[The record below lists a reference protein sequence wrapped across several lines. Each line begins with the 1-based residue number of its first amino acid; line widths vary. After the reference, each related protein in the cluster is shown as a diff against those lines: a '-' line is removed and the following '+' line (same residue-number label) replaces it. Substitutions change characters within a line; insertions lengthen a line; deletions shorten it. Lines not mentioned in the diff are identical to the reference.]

1 MIISI
6 EIPKLMFNIMF
17 RLLIDI
23 NKYREIKAHT
33 HTDIKIPDRV
43 GGVKIYPDLIKQR
56 RLINKAQEYRK
67 KKRCGCVG

>member
-1 MIISI
+1 
-6 EIPKLMFNIMF
+6 MF

-67 KKRCGCVG
+67 KRVWIRGVNNLKMAQN

>member
-1 MIISI
+1 
-6 EIPKLMFNIMF
+6 MF

-23 NKYREIKAHT
+23 NKYKKIKIHT

-43 GGVKIYPDLIKQR
+43 CGVKIDPDLIKQR

-67 KKRCGCVG
+67 KRVWISGVNNLKMVQN

>member
-1 MIISI
+1 
-6 EIPKLMFNIMF
+6 MF

-23 NKYREIKAHT
+23 NKYREIKTHT

-43 GGVKIYPDLIKQR
+43 VGVKIDPDLIKQ

-67 KKRCGCVG
+67 KKGVDMWGK